1 MIKYS
6 TFNDTSIKLS
16 GGKIKKKFILKTIP
30 KKYEEKVSS
39 LILQYYNQLKKAE
52 ISIPKLYKKNKLNF
66 TFEFCGES
74 LLEKLKKKKIDD
86 VLIDDIL
93 GQITKILRK
102 CVKHKIALDPHIKNF
117 TINDGTIYYVDTF
130 PPILDDYINLL
141 THHNYANKK
150 FILRHLNTFK
160 YNNIMYHFLADIK
173 KTNSLNN
180 KIYLKSK
187 SLFIRKKFIRNF
199 SLKKLNKI
207 IEIENNNSTRE
218 QFTLS

>member
-16 GGKIKKKFILKTIP
+16 GKKIKKIFILKTIP
-30 KKYEEKVSS
+30 KKYEDKVSN
-39 LILQYYNQLKKAE
+39 LIVQYYNQLKRAD

-74 LLEKLKKKKIDD
+74 LLNKLKNKKIEDSFIDD
-86 VLIDDIL
+86 VLE
-93 GQITKILRK
+93 QITIILRK

-117 TINDGTIYYVDTF
+117 TINDGIIYYVDTF
-130 PPILDDYINLL
+130 PPVLDGYIDLL
-141 THHNYANKK
+141 TQYNYPNKT

-160 YNNIMYHFLADIK
+160 YNRIMYHFLADIK
-173 KTNSLNN
+173 KTKTLNS
-180 KIYLKSK
+180 KIYIKSK
-187 SLFIRKKFIRNF
+187 SLFIKKRFIRNF

-207 IEIENNNSTRE
+207 IEIEHNNSKRK